1 MARSARELFDEA
13 MKLDPQ
19 ERVTLVRLLIE
30 ALDAG
35 IEEGV
40 DEAWRA
46 EIERR
51 MAELDAG
58 SVEAIPWEEVRARLD
73 RR

>member
-1 MARSARELFDEA
+1 MARSARELFEEA

-19 ERVTLVRLLIE
+19 ERATLVRLLIE
-30 ALDAG
+30 ALDAE

-58 SVEAIPWEEVRARLD
+58 SVEAIPWEEVRARLY

>member
-1 MARSARELFDEA
+1 MARSARELFEEA

-30 ALDAG
+30 ALDAE

-40 DEAWRA
+40 DEAWRV

-58 SVEAIPWEEVRARLD
+58 SVEAIPWEEVRARLY

>member
-1 MARSARELFDEA
+1 MARSARELFEEA

-19 ERVTLVRLLIE
+19 ERATLLRLLVE
-30 ALDAG
+30 ALDAQ

-58 SVEAIPWEEVRARLD
+58 SVETIPWEEVRARLY